1 MVRNNN
7 IDNLLLCTILHAV
20 HGNLYRL
27 TLSRRTGTRHIEYSI
42 SACGRRCSSV
52 CPNSIRTFP
61 GTCRLSLLFFLSVH
75 SMPQQ
80 PHNRRSDGTAAAD
93 AAFCRASQSAE
104 VGLPRSHRNATHGA
118 AWRRARCLACCKR
131 ILMQLC

>member
-27 TLSRRTGTRHIEYSI
+27 TLSRRTGTRHIEYSM

-61 GTCRLSLLFFLSVH
+61 GTCRLSLLFFCLYTVCRSSRTIEDLTGQRLQMPRSVE
-75 SMPQQ
+75 P
-80 PHNRRSDGTAAAD
+80 
-93 AAFCRASQSAE
+93 ASQ
-104 VGLPRSHRNATHGA
+104 PRSVCRVHTATQRMALRGA
-118 AWRRARCLACCKR
+118 VRVVLRAVNVY
-131 ILMQLC
+131 

>member
-61 GTCRLSLLFFLSVH
+61 GTCRLSLLFSCLYTVCRSSRTIEDLTGQRLQMPRSVE
-75 SMPQQ
+75 P
-80 PHNRRSDGTAAAD
+80 
-93 AAFCRASQSAE
+93 ASQ
-104 VGLPRSHRNATHGA
+104 PRSVCRVHTATQRMALRGA
-118 AWRRARCLACCKR
+118 ARVVLRAVNVY
-131 ILMQLC
+131 